1 LRKKIFSIALPAMI
15 QNLMQYFQLQVDMA
29 FLGHYNTLLLSA
41 VSNVIF
47 PYSVLYSTLIS
58 ISTGVTILVAHNIG
72 AQKYPEAKRHSEVSF
87 VYNSILS
94 NVLFFTIFIFAGS
107 ILQWMGTSPE
117 IHVYA
122 VQFMKILS
130 LSLIFA
136 GIELSISSTLLGMG
150 ITKYIMY
157 AGILRNL
164 LNMVLDWVL
173 IYGKLG
179 MPEMGIKGA
188 ALATTLSNF
197 AACLFF
203 ILVIV
208 FKKQLFIRIS
218 LKGILQPSWLIQK
231 KNIWIGFPTGLESI
245 LWTLGQTVVIRMINE
260 VDILSAG
267 IYLLVARIQII
278 AFFVYFGIAQATMTL
293 VGQKMGA
300 GKPAEAIRVGLL
312 SLKYSFVVCAGT
324 AFIFIVFPHQIL
336 SIFTYDKEIINKSV
350 ILMYVVSFTV
360 FPQAVNVVI
369 GSAIRGMKDTRWMLY
384 TQIFGTLFKIAA
396 AAFSI
401 FVLHLGLL
409 GLFLT
414 GLLDETIRGGMNFIR
429 FYRGKAFYRRLF
441 SLHRL

>member
-1 LRKKIFSIALPAMI
+1 
-15 QNLMQYFQLQVDMA
+15 
-29 FLGHYNTLLLSA
+29 
-41 VSNVIF
+41 
-47 PYSVLYSTLIS
+47 
-58 ISTGVTILVAHNIG
+58 
-72 AQKYPEAKRHSEVSF
+72 
-87 VYNSILS
+87 
-94 NVLFFTIFIFAGS
+94 
-107 ILQWMGTSPE
+107 
-117 IHVYA
+117 
-122 VQFMKILS
+122 
-130 LSLIFA
+130 
-136 GIELSISSTLLGMG
+136 
-150 ITKYIMY
+150 
-157 AGILRNL
+157 
-164 LNMVLDWVL
+164 
-173 IYGKLG
+173 
-179 MPEMGIKGA
+179 
-188 ALATTLSNF
+188 
-197 AACLFF
+197 
-203 ILVIV
+203 
-208 FKKQLFIRIS
+208 
-218 LKGILQPSWLIQK
+218 
-231 KNIWIGFPTGLESI
+231 
-245 LWTLGQTVVIRMINE
+245 MINE

-350 ILMYVVSFTV
+350 VLMYVVSFTV